1 MFERC
6 RGHRESEHKE
16 MRITIPNL
24 TDDVKCEMFNRRDD
38 VKQLKKRETR
48 ACNSR
53 RLSAKAPFTPRGVV
67 TRTKAHP
74 LGAVLDPLIKSLLCR
89 GHYRRAVGVSL

>member
-1 MFERC
+1 MVRVSLGARPLALPPSRCELRVFERG

-53 RLSAKAPFTPRGVV
+53 RL
-67 TRTKAHP
+67 
-74 LGAVLDPLIKSLLCR
+74 
-89 GHYRRAVGVSL
+89 